1 MIMTAAAKRFVL
13 VVESARAGVIFD
25 SMDGAVCPCCGATR
39 LKAYKVMPLADGIRV
54 RYHKCETPGCVLCAI
69 GEGIK
74 SLQED

>member
-25 SMDGAVCPCCGATR
+25 VRDGAVCPCCGATR
-39 LKAYKVMPLADGIRV
+39 LKAYKVMPLEDGVRV
-54 RYHKCETPGCVLCAI
+54 RYHKCGNPQCFLNAI

-74 SLQED
+74 SLQEE

>member
-25 SMDGAVCPCCGATR
+25 VLDGAVCPCCGTTR
-39 LKAYKVMPLADGIRV
+39 LKAYKVMPWADGVRV
-54 RYHKCETPGCVLCAI
+54 RYHKCGNPECILCAI

-74 SLQED
+74 SLQEE